1 MPRAKREK
9 SSTGIYHII
18 FRGINRQRI
27 FEDEQDYQRFLQ
39 ILEDV
44 KKKSEYEIYGYCL
57 MSNHVHLL
65 MKEGME
71 ELGRTFKRIGACYV
85 YYYNW
90 KYKRRGHLFQDR
102 YKSEVVED
110 TGYFLSVLRY
120 IHHNPVKAKIVKNLE
135 DYPWSSYKEYLKT
148 SRICRTDYGFSLFHV
163 EPKQAK
169 KLLIDFHK
177 EINDDRCMEYD
188 TKVRWQ
194 DHEVVE
200 YLLREYNMERPKEL
214 YTMERGVMNKIFHQ
228 CKKEGMSIR
237 QLERITGVSFTLIR
251 NA

>member
-9 SSTGIYHII
+9 SRTGIYHII

-27 FEDEQDYQRFLQ
+27 FEDEQDYHRFLQ

-44 KKKSEYEIYGYCL
+44 KKKSEYEIYSYCL

-65 MKEGME
+65 MKEGTE
-71 ELGRTFKRIGACYV
+71 ELGRTFKRIGAGYV

-110 TGYFLSVLRY
+110 TAYFLSVLRY
-120 IHHNPVKAKIVKNLE
+120 IHHNPVKARIVKKLE
-135 DYPWSSYKEYLKT
+135 DYPWSSYKEYFMRPRLCT
-148 SRICRTDYGFSLFHV
+148 VDYGFSLFHG
-163 EPKQAK
+163 ERK
-169 KLLIDFHK
+169 KAEALLVDFHR
-177 EINDDRCMEYD
+177 EINDDQCMEYD

-194 DHEVVE
+194 DHEVVA
-200 YLLREYNMERPKEL
+200 YLHREFNLEHPKEL
-214 YTMERGVMNKIFHQ
+214 YTMERGRMNEILRK
-228 CKKEGMSIR
+228 CKEEGMSIR
-237 QLERITGVSFTLIR
+237 QLERITGVSFSLVR